1 MEQTKEFVAQK
12 VRERLVGVHPGGV
25 TLEVMDNGIYRIDN
39 WWRVPIRPSQ
49 WPKRLSDFYETLA
62 EMTDELQ
69 EKDQVDV
76 LFFTGAPAE
85 EEQEAQAA

>member
-1 MEQTKEFVAQK
+1 MEQTKEFVALK
-12 VRERLVGVHPGGV
+12 VRERLAGVHSGGI
-25 TLEVMDNGIYRIDN
+25 TLEVMDTGIYQIDK
-39 WWRVPIRPSQ
+39 WRRVPIRPSR

-69 EKDQVDV
+69 EKDQIDV

-85 EEQEAQAA
+85 EEPEAQAA

>member
-25 TLEVMDNGIYRIDN
+25 TLEVLDNGIHQIDK
-39 WWRVPIRPSQ
+39 WWRVPIRPSH

-69 EKDQVDV
+69 EQDHVDV